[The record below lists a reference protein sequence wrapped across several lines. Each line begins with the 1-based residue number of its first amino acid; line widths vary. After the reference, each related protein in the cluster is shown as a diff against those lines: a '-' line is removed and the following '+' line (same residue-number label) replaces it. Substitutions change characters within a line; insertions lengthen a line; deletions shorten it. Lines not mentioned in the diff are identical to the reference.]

1 MDLTVRC
8 QLELFFEIATP
19 IILRLKPQPGKA
31 QHISQL
37 ALSFEPELA
46 VDEFKDSFANICDRV
61 ILPPEPVRIT
71 LDTQASV
78 AAQLDSNPAAG
89 FVRIQDLP
97 VSQLPFLLPSR
108 YCESDRLGHF
118 ATDLVK
124 GITPGYLQV
133 NRICDW
139 IQGNLPYT
147 PGSSVRPLS
156 ALEVKQQGNG
166 VCRDLAHLAIALVRS
181 LSIPARYVA
190 GYLCGLVPQDMHA
203 WLEVFVG
210 GGGYV
215 FDPSQD
221 STRGGRVVVAYGR
234 DAADVAI
241 TDQFGPLPKLSTMSV
256 DVRQLTS

>member
-1 MDLTVRC
+1 MT
-8 QLELFFEIATP
+8 
-19 IILRLKPQPGKA
+19 
-31 QHISQL
+31 
-37 ALSFEPELA
+37 
-46 VDEFKDSFANICDRV
+46 
-61 ILPPEPVRIT
+61 
-71 LDTQASV
+71 
-78 AAQLDSNPAAG
+78 
-89 FVRIQDLP
+89 
-97 VSQLPFLLPSR
+97 
-108 YCESDRLGHF
+108 
-118 ATDLVK
+118 
-124 GITPGYLQV
+124 
-133 NRICDW
+133 
-139 IQGNLPYT
+139 
-147 PGSSVRPLS
+147 GSSVRPFS
-156 ALEVKQQGNG
+156 ALEVRQQSNG
-166 VCRDLAHLAIALVRS
+166 VCRDLAHLVIALVRS